1 MFKRLKEGDNIYFF
15 KMFRFARTQ
24 AVPFGIGQLFYSSQS
39 FVFNFA
45 MAILSGNI
53 MAAIVASS
61 TDMVMTA
68 VVHFAILMGAFFVF
82 LGMGIFINIL
92 SVERIML
99 IVKQTLFRKFVH
111 NGIED
116 AAVGHSGEAIAAIN
130 TDANT
135 AEGIFGQSLTNLLQN
150 VITIVGAAV
159 VIFVTDWRLGIA
171 SVVVGIISF
180 AFQYRF
186 TGPLAKIGTDR
197 LETNAETVKTA
208 GNIFAGASAIR
219 AYNMQDK
226 GLGVFEKDNLRLRLL
241 DIKRG
246 YIDTWRSIFSSLE
259 GWMSMAVTFA
269 LGGWLIATGRMEF
282 HQIMV
287 VFGMFAALVDGIGS
301 IGRTYAELQV
311 PIAGAKRLFAVL
323 DKEVAQGT
331 HNTSGKAADGYKL
344 AINNFSFT
352 YMDAESPVLS
362 DINLTIGENEMV
374 AFVGESGS
382 GKSTLL
388 RAIVGLYDRDGL
400 GISFGGLGFNDT
412 TLKGWRQN
420 FGYVDQSCKL
430 FDMSVK
436 ENIAMGLAASTT
448 ADDEQITRAAKRAAA
463 HDFIT
468 ALEGGYD
475 ASCGEKGASLSGGE
489 KQRIAIARALV
500 ADAPVLVFDE
510 ATSSLDKDAERHI
523 TETIESLRKEHT
535 ILITTHNLQ
544 NIVSADKIVVLDGGR
559 IAEIGTH
566 QELMDRG
573 GLYHR
578 LYTQA

>member
-1 MFKRLKEGDNIYFF
+1 
-15 KMFRFARTQ
+15 
-24 AVPFGIGQLFYSSQS
+24 V
-39 FVFNFA
+39 
-45 MAILSGNI
+45 
-53 MAAIVASS
+53 
-61 TDMVMTA
+61 
-68 VVHFAILMGAFFVF
+68 
-82 LGMGIFINIL
+82 
-92 SVERIML
+92 
-99 IVKQTLFRKFVH
+99 
-111 NGIED
+111 
-116 AAVGHSGEAIAAIN
+116 
-130 TDANT
+130 
-135 AEGIFGQSLTNLLQN
+135 
-150 VITIVGAAV
+150 IVGA
-159 VIFVTDWRLGIA
+159 
-171 SVVVGIISF
+171 ISF
-180 AFQYRF
+180 GFQYRF

-208 GNIFAGASAIR
+208 GNIFAGASTMR

-241 DIKRG
+241 DIKRA
-246 YIDTWRSIFSSLE
+246 YIDTWRELFSRLE
-259 GWMSMAVTFA
+259 GWLSLAVTFA
-269 LGGWLIATGRMEF
+269 LGGWLVATGRMEF
-282 HQIMV
+282 HLIMV
-287 VFGMFAALVDGIGS
+287 VFGMFASLVDAIGS

-331 HNTSGKAADGYKL
+331 HNATDKAAQGHELTIRDF
-344 AINNFSFT
+344 NFT
-352 YMDAESPVLS
+352 YLDANAPVLN
-362 DINLTIGENEMV
+362 DINLTIGENQMV

-388 RAIVGLYDRDGL
+388 RAIVGLYDRDEL
-400 GISFGGLGFNDT
+400 GISLGGLDFNDA
-412 TLKGWRQN
+412 TLKSWRQN

-436 ENIAMGLAASTT
+436 ENIAMGLTAFVE

-463 HDFIT
+463 HDFVS
-468 ALEGGYD
+468 ALDGGYD

-523 TETIESLRKEHT
+523 IETIENLRKEHT

-544 NIVSADKIVVLDGGR
+544 NIVSADKIVVLDGGQ
-559 IAEIGTH
+559 IAETGTH
-566 QELMDRG
+566 EELMGIG